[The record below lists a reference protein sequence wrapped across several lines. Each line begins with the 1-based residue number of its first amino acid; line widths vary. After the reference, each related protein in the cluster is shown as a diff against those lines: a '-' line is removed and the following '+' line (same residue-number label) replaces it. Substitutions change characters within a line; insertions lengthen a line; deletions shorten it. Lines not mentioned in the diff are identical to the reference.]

1 MGLFLPRKIHTA
13 SVRMMKIFAI
23 AALVV
28 ATSALPSNVEEPVSA
43 THRQAAEEAQ
53 STITELLQAGKDEGA
68 CADLADATIKEVVD
82 SVDNQQK
89 ILDALDTGADCP
101 KEGQDA
107 VDAATADL
115 QTANK
120 NKQDADAALAAAKTA
135 MVKISP
141 KTLSSL
147 QKEDCGFVFNDPA
160 YLSAK
165 TTAENAQTAATA
177 AAGAVESATKAVD
190 DAKAAQQELIKA
202 CQCKVHKDYTA
213 AWEAANKNNDADT
226 QAYTKGKHMKCVLAG
241 TSPASCSVGAV
252 PAVTAITLA
261 PGVGE
266 AACPATPVP
275 TPNPTPNPTPTP
287 TAPIQYDLGTG
298 ITGCTGAT
306 TYAGLGSC
314 NSGASEQH
322 VADFWCKKG
331 NFGGTATS
339 WTTFKGTSG
348 PMCYIQGSNPAS
360 VIDKTGSVKFM
371 SATGAVDNASACRT
385 LSALTSKS
393 VQNRLHSNAEFQ
405 RRRAACSSAAV
416 CRSDRQ
422 RRNFGFLGRTP
433 RTPFGSYLILLIL

>member
-1 MGLFLPRKIHTA
+1 
-13 SVRMMKIFAI
+13 MMKIFAI

-28 ATSALPSNVEEPVSA
+28 AASALPSNVEEPVSA
-43 THRQAAEEAQ
+43 AHRQAAEEAQ

-107 VDAATADL
+107 VDAATAGL

-141 KTLSSL
+141 KALSSL

-165 TTAENAQTAATA
+165 TTAENAQTAATT
-177 AAGAVESATKAVD
+177 AAGAVMSATKAVE
-190 DAKAAQQELIKA
+190 DAKAAQEELIKA

-241 TSPASCSVGAV
+241 TSPASCSVGAI

-266 AACPATPVP
+266 AACQFVLQHA
-275 TPNPTPNPTPTP
+275 PTPTP
-287 TAPIQYDLGTG
+287 TNAPAPPPAPTLVAGSGAGTSCSMYDNNNNQGSITGTG
-298 ITGCTGAT
+298 CGGGYHGCHVKANGWAKI
-306 TYAGLGSC
+306 A
-314 NSGASEQH
+314 NSGGCCS
-322 VADFWCKKG
+322 
-331 NFGGTATS
+331 GGSFHRRCHCSNSANVDCQAICQKDSGCIGWVNAGHGCQWATIS
-339 WTTFKGTSG
+339 SG
-348 PMCYIQGSNPAS
+348 C
-360 VIDKTGSVKFM
+360 
-371 SATGAVDNASACRT
+371 
-385 LSALTSKS
+385 
-393 VQNRLHSNAEFQ
+393 
-405 RRRAACSSAAV
+405 
-416 CRSDRQ
+416 
-422 RRNFGFLGRTP
+422 
-433 RTPFGSYLILLIL
+433 